1 MKIVIAPQSFK
12 GSLSSRKVADA
23 IALGLRR
30 VLNDVELVLLP
41 MADGGEGTVDA
52 LISATGGDL
61 RQNEVTG
68 PLGNKIAACW
78 GILGDETT
86 AIIEM
91 SAASGLTLVPPGRL
105 NPMVTTTYGTGE
117 LIRAAIETGCRKLII
132 GIGGSATNDGGAGMA
147 QALGA
152 SLQDKQGNELPPG
165 GAALSQLQHVDIS
178 NLDNRLA
185 ACQITVASDVS
196 NPLYGKQGASWV
208 YGPQKG
214 ATDEMCRQ
222 LDEALEN
229 FATVIKHDLG
239 IEVADM
245 PGAGAAGGLGAGLV
259 AFLGAELRPGIDI
272 VCETVDLSEHLKG
285 ADLVFTGEGR
295 IDVQTV
301 YGKTVA
307 GVARR
312 ASTAGEP
319 VIAITGELAISN
331 EELSRYNIET
341 ALSIAPGPIT
351 LEESLANASRLITEA
366 AERSLRLVLIEPG
379 HGSPNVN

>member
-12 GSLSSRKVADA
+12 GSLSSHEVADA
-23 IALGLRR
+23 MALGLRR
-30 VLNDVELVLLP
+30 VLRDAELVLLP

-52 LISATGGDL
+52 LVSATSGTL

-68 PLGNKIAACW
+68 PLGDKVTASW
-78 GILGDETT
+78 GILGDGTT
-86 AIIEM
+86 AVIEM
-91 SAASGLTLVPPGRL
+91 AAASGLTLVLPGRL

-117 LIRAAIETGCRKLII
+117 LIRAAIEAGCRQMII

-152 SLQDKQGNELPPG
+152 SLRDRQGNELPPG
-165 GAALSQLQHVDIS
+165 GAALAHLQHMDIS

-185 ACQITVASDVS
+185 ACKVTVASDVN

-312 ASTAGEP
+312 ASTASVP

>member
-12 GSLSSRKVADA
+12 GSLSSREVADA
-23 IALGLRR
+23 MALGLRR
-30 VLNDVELVLLP
+30 VLNDADLVLLP

-52 LISATGGDL
+52 LISATSGNL

-68 PLGNKIAACW
+68 PLGDKVTAIW
-78 GILGDETT
+78 GILGDGTT
-86 AIIEM
+86 AVIEM
-91 SAASGLTLVPPGRL
+91 AAASGLTLVPPGKL
-105 NPMVTTTYGTGE
+105 NPMVSTTYGTGE
-117 LIRAAIETGCRKLII
+117 LIKAAIKSGCRHLII

-147 QALGA
+147 QALGV
-152 SLQDKQGNELPPG
+152 SFKDKQGNELPQG

-178 NLDNRLA
+178 RVDTRLA
-185 ACQITVASDVS
+185 ACQVTVASDVN

-214 ATDEMCRQ
+214 ATEEMCRQ

-229 FATVIKHDLG
+229 YAAVINHDLG
-239 IEVADM
+239 IEIGDM

-272 VCETVDLSEHLKG
+272 ICEAVGLSEHLKE

-295 IDVQTV
+295 IDAQTIF
-301 YGKTVA
+301 GKTVA
-307 GVARR
+307 GVASR
-312 ASTAGEP
+312 ASAVGIP

-331 EELSRYNIET
+331 EELSMYNIDA
-341 ALSIAPGPIT
+341 ALSITPGPIS
-351 LEESLANASRLITEA
+351 LEESFANAGSLITEV
-366 AERSLRLVLIEPG
+366 AERSLRLILIEPG
-379 HGSPNVN
+379 HGSPSGN